1 MERSSTRRQRDLDFS
16 TVLRVG
22 PSLDEARRFEP
33 LEDLC
38 HATRGAPQMA
48 MELARTERVGPTG
61 TSQCRENAIITRC
74 ELERFEDV
82 ALDGVDQVAQS
93 RQANEWQ

>member
-1 MERSSTRRQRDLDFS
+1 
-16 TVLRVG
+16 
-22 PSLDEARRFEP
+22 
-33 LEDLC
+33 
-38 HATRGAPQMA
+38 MA